1 MLKTPDRAENYQ
13 PLSASAAH
21 LTPSEAT
28 GTSRPLTMVFVGG
41 ILAEESVESMHMVA
55 IAGRRRGSCNPVVRS
70 RRLPFDRSGILLA
83 LIQEVDRN
91 DTNGDDC
98 RSNANKSDYC
108 NCCGWF
114 SFHTRVILAIVEEN
128 RRKQISARRAR
139 S

>member
-70 RRLPFDRSGILLA
+70 RRLPFDRSGILLG
-83 LIQEVDRN
+83 LLPQIDPN
-91 DTNGDDC
+91 DTDGDDR
-98 RSNANKSDYC
+98 RSNPNKSYYC
-108 NCCGWF
+108 NGYG
-114 SFHTRVILAIVEEN
+114 
-128 RRKQISARRAR
+128 
-139 S
+139 